1 MNQMLHLVFLA
12 MVALQND
19 ITPAAQQTPPPK
31 PPAARTRAID
41 QWELDYQ
48 VGPLRLYKD
57 GETGEAFW
65 YATYTIV
72 NRTGRD
78 RSIAPQWSI
87 LDEEGRLFNAGE
99 GVSRRIQRAV
109 QTLLANPLHEDQS
122 AVIGDIMTGEENAK
136 SGVAIWK
143 VGPEARRF
151 SILVSG
157 LSNIKKTSDDPTTK
171 KPIVLKKTRRID
183 YQMSCDRATLIGEVP
198 MTPSGV
204 EQNPRW
210 IMR

>member
-1 MNQMLHLVFLA
+1 MNQMISLVFLF
-12 MVALQND
+12 MVALD
-19 ITPAAQQTPPPK
+19 GATATAQQTPAPK
-31 PPAARTRAID
+31 PPTARSRAAD

-57 GETGEAFW
+57 GESGEAFW

-78 RSIAPQWSI
+78 RNIAPQWTI

-99 GVSRRIQRAV
+99 GVSRRVQRAV
-109 QTLLANPLHEDQS
+109 QALLANPLHEDQS
-122 AVIGDIMTGEENAK
+122 AVIGDMMTGEENAK
-136 SGVAIWK
+136 SGFAIWK
-143 VGPEARRF
+143 VGPEVRRF
-151 SILVSG
+151 SILVTG
-157 LSNIKKTSDDPTTK
+157 LSNTKKVSDDPVTK

-183 YQMSCDRATLIGEVP
+183 YQMATDRATLIGEVP
-198 MTPSGV
+198 MVPSGA